1 MDGAIMFV
9 NQLVESWSNGF
20 GRIVGIEPNL
30 ITVKWSYLFNY
41 FTYYKPEEIGLVLRL
56 YNKDETAY
64 VDEWNIITNQT
75 A

>member
-1 MDGAIMFV
+1 MFEG
-9 NQLVESWSNGF
+9 QLVESWSKGF
-20 GRIVGIEPNL
+20 GRIVEIQPHM
-30 ITVKWSYLFNY
+30 ITVKWSWRYNY
-41 FTYYKPEEIGLVLRL
+41 FTYYKPEEIVKCLRF